1 MQERIIHGDLVIEAD
16 LMIKDF
22 NYIIKGNLVV
32 KGTVIIYNG
41 DLIVE
46 GDLTIYS
53 NHRRDIY
60 VYNGSIYA
68 KSIIVSKT
76 PNISI
81 TDGNITTFKDL
92 TCMNIQCCNGDICVG
107 GNANIGNV
115 SCRNYLVDGYNN
127 SFLIKA
133 EKSVYIMEYSNN
145 SSITAPE
152 VFLCYGGDFNG
163 GTITSDYFESGGHI
177 YNCLGRYCLS
187 ETCK

>member
-1 MQERIIHGDLVIEAD
+1 MQERFVHDDLVIDSD

-22 NYIIKGNLVV
+22 NYIVKGNLVV

-41 DLIVE
+41 NLIVE

-53 NHRRDIY
+53 NHSRDIY
-60 VYNGSIYA
+60 VYSGSIYA
-68 KSIIVSKT
+68 KSIMVSKT

-92 TCMNIQCCNGDICVG
+92 TCMNIQCYNGDICVG

-127 SFLIKA
+127 SFVIKA

-152 VFLCYGGDFNG
+152 VFLGGGGNFNG
-163 GTITSDYFESGGHI
+163 GSITSNHFEVDGHI
-177 YNCLGRYCLS
+177 YNCLRRSRLS
-187 ETCK
+187 ETA